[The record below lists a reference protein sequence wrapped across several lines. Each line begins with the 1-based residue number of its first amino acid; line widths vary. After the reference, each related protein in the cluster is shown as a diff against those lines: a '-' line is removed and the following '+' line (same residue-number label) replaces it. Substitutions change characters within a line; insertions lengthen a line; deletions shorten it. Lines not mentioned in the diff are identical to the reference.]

1 MKGKGRTGMQ
11 WNELVTRVR
20 EYGRYATDAE
30 TKQVIRVVLSALGG
44 HLTNGVRERVAGRLP
59 ATAAETLRYQLPATK
74 PLTAAEFVETV
85 ARRLDGAT
93 SATARWDV
101 SSVLAVLAEVCGD
114 DLTDQVLADLPEGYA
129 LLFGRGQL
137 LHAA

>member
-1 MKGKGRTGMQ
+1 MQ

-44 HLTNGVRERVAGRLP
+44 HLSDGVREQVAGRMP

-74 PLTAAEFVETV
+74 PLTAPEFVDAV
-85 ARRLDGAT
+85 ARRLEGAT
-93 SATARWDV
+93 TATARWDV
-101 SSVLAVLAEVCGD
+101 SSVLSVLGEVCGD
-114 DLTDQVLADLPEGYA
+114 ELTDRMIADLPQGYA
-129 LLFGRGQL
+129 LLFGRAEL
-137 LHAA
+137 MSAA

>member
-1 MKGKGRTGMQ
+1 MQ

-44 HLTNGVRERVAGRLP
+44 NLTNGVREEVAGRLP

-74 PLTAAEFVETV
+74 PLTAAEFVEAV
-85 ARRLDGAT
+85 ASRLDGAT
-93 SATARWDV
+93 TATARWDV
-101 SSVLAVLAEVCGD
+101 SSVLSVLGEVCGD
-114 DLTDQVLADLPEGYA
+114 DLTDKVLADLPQGYA
-129 LLFGRGQL
+129 LLFGRAEL
-137 LHAA
+137 MSAA

>member
-1 MKGKGRTGMQ
+1 MQ

-44 HLTNGVRERVAGRLP
+44 HLSNGVRDQVAGRLP
-59 ATAAETLRYQLPATK
+59 ATAAETLKYQLPATR
-74 PLTAAEFVETV
+74 PLTAAQFVESV

-101 SSVLAVLAEVCGD
+101 SSVLSVLAEVCGD
-114 DLTDQVLADLPEGYA
+114 DLTDKVLADLPPGYA
-129 LLFGRGQL
+129 LLFGRAEL
-137 LHAA
+137 MSAA